1 MWAAVRWGAL
11 TKPDGRRD
19 WWKEAWRVVL
29 VSVVALPITLPA
41 ALVIV
46 ITLPVFYLVELLVW
60 LPLKITHLIR
70 IRTGKSAKIVN
81 APALRWK
88 L

>member
-1 MWAAVRWGAL
+1 M
-11 TKPDGRRD
+11 
-19 WWKEAWRVVL
+19 
-29 VSVVALPITLPA
+29 PA

-60 LPLKITHLIR
+60 LPLKITYMIR
-70 IRTGKSAKIVN
+70 IRTGKSTKIVN
-81 APALRWK
+81 TPALRWK